1 MADFKFL
8 KDKWG
13 RWVVS
18 APKRAKRP
26 NEAKGD
32 EPLCPFCPG
41 NESNEEEVYR
51 VGGADSDWKVW
62 VVKNKYPFAEV
73 HEIVVHSPDHHKNFD
88 ELPLPQNELI
98 LQTFRKRFNEYKGK
112 GQVYIFHNKG
122 DKSGESL
129 THPHSQIA
137 VIPKRVK
144 LEIPPLDR
152 SDNTGL
158 FDAGLFD
165 IFCPKTS
172 RWPDEVWIAPKKKG
186 ALFGE
191 ITDEEIRVFAKLLY
205 RLIQIMDIRHGHEF
219 SFNFYIYP
227 LKDWY
232 LRLIPREKILGAF
245 ELGTGIV
252 INTQDPSETFRF
264 INDHFNEPNI
274 EKIRENRAE
283 YHRKA

>member
-8 KDKWG
+8 KDSLGKW
-13 RWVVS
+13 VIS
-18 APKRAKRP
+18 APKRAVRP

-32 EPLCPFCPG
+32 DPVCPFCPKLHG
-41 NESNEEEVYR
+41 EEKELYR
-51 VGGADSDWKVW
+51 VGGEGIGWKVL
-62 VVKNKYPFAEV
+62 VVENKYPFSEA
-73 HEIVVHSPDHHKNFD
+73 HEIIIHSPDHHKNFD

-98 LQTFRKRFNEYKGK
+98 LQTFRKRYNDHKDK

-122 DKSGESL
+122 EKSGESL
-129 THPHSQIA
+129 THPHSQLA

-144 LEIPPLDR
+144 LDIPSLDR
-152 SDNTGL
+152 SDNTGV

-172 RWPDEVWIAPKKKG
+172 RWPDEIWVCPKNKG
-186 ALFGE
+186 KVFGE
-191 ITDEEIRVFAKLLY
+191 ITPEEIKVFAKVLY
-205 RLIQIMDIRHGHEF
+205 RLIQVMDIRHGHEF

-227 LKDWY
+227 GKDWY
-232 LRLIPREKILGAF
+232 LRLIPREKILGGF
-245 ELGTGIV
+245 ELGTGVIV
-252 INTQDPSETFRF
+252 NTQDPAETFNF
-264 INDHFNEPNI
+264 IKEHFNEPDV

>member
-73 HEIVVHSPDHHKNFD
+73 HEIVVRSPDHHKNFD

-158 FDAGLFD
+158 FEAGQFVL
-165 IFCPKTS
+165 FCPKTS

-205 RLIQIMDIRHGHEF
+205 RLVQIMDIRHGHEF

-227 LKDWY
+227 SKDWY

-264 INDHFNEPNI
+264 INDHFNEPDI